1 MRKRNLK
8 RPIILI
14 SYTVL
19 LLFLLLNF
27 NRVWEILSTVFS
39 VLMPFVVGFIV
50 AFLVNLPY
58 VFFSDRVLGW
68 MRNKGKI
75 AQKLRKPI
83 ALVLAYLV
91 VFGVIAFLIGI
102 LIPELI
108 DSVEKLIT
116 NFSIYFDSFR
126 VWLTDIMLKWFNI
139 QLTQSSDI
147 FVFINNIFQTL
158 TGSEITNWLSGMS
171 SDLLP
176 SVFDV
181 TKNVTNT
188 IINLFVGVFISCYFM
203 CCKEKLLYQTKKFIV
218 AYIPEKFGDK
228 LFEIGDLSNKIF
240 GKFVYGKIIDSMI
253 IGVLCFIGMSIFGFD
268 YAVLNSVIVAITN
281 LVPVFGPIAGAVITI
296 FIMLVINPIEAIWF
310 TIFLLLLQQI
320 DGNFIGPKILGNSIG
335 ISGFWIMASVIVGSG
350 LFGFWGMLLAVP
362 IFSTIY
368 VLLSRHI
375 NSRISKVGKQAVIGE
390 PPEDDIIKQQM
401 PRDPREIVESDG
413 TKKHHVINK
422 EFIRNIKNKVRGSE
436 SEHHQSETGS
446 DTKSDTK

>member
-91 VFGVIAFLIGI
+91 VFGVIALLIGI

-108 DSVEKLIT
+108 DSVEKLMT

-126 VWLTDIMLKWFNI
+126 VWITDIMLKWFNI

-310 TIFLLLLQQI
+310 TIFLLLLQQR
-320 DGNFIGPKILGNSIG
+320 DGNFIGPELLGNSIG

-368 VLLSRHI
+368 VLLSLHI

-413 TKKHHVINK
+413 TKKHHVMNK
-422 EFIRNIKNKVRGSE
+422 EFIRDIKNKVRGSE
-436 SEHHQSETGS
+436 SEHDQSETGS